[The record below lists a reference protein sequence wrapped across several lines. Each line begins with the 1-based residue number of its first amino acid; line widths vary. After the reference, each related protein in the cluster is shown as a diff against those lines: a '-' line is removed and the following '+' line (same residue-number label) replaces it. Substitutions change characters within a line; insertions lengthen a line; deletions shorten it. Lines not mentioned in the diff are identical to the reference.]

1 MGNEL
6 GAELAEADNTRCPF
20 LMKTGGGFSFHRYFT
35 VHRDG
40 LSVRLDP
47 LKPAENIYISFF

>member
-20 LMKTGGGFSFHRYFT
+20 FMKTGGRFSFYRYFT
-35 VHRDG
+35 AYRDG
-40 LSVRLDP
+40 LSVRL
-47 LKPAENIYISFF
+47 EEIE